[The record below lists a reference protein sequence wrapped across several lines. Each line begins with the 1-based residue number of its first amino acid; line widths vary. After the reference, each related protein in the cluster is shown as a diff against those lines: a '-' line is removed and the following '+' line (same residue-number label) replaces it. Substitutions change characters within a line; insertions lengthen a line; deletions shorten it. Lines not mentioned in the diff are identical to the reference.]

1 MPCFNLQGN
10 KILLELKNS
19 ICQSPDGNGG
29 LYKALK
35 DNGILDDLNSKG
47 IKHIHMYCVDNC
59 LVKVADPIFIGFAI
73 AKNLTW
79 QQKWLEKETLMKVLD

>member
-1 MPCFNLQGN
+1 M
-10 KILLELKNS
+10 
-19 ICQSPDGNGG
+19 
-29 LYKALK
+29 
-35 DNGILDDLNSKG
+35 NSKG

-79 QQKWLEKETLMKVLD
+79 QQKWLEKETNESVGLIVLDQDNQNLVLLNIVKFLKNWLTKRPSRFF